1 MTNDD
6 LLLIGNLDQPLSV
19 DSDWVMDKIDEILKR
34 SIKEKNV
41 YLALNICKELVAVGQ
56 VAGLALSKALYY
68 IQKNWDKYKV
78 EGEFDDIVYEYIGK
92 HKHTVERYVKVWG
105 MFDNAVVPQDH
116 VEELQNRNI
125 RDLIP
130 IANAIYQ
137 GYEIDADQWEELV
150 DAPDFN
156 TVAKIIREDVKDKPP
171 RKGAL
176 QLFLDSEGTI
186 WAYQDNHRYFV
197 GSLEVSSDEEP
208 IKQAI
213 ERITKNS
220 GMLQQ

>member
-1 MTNDD
+1 MNDD
-6 LLLIGNLDQPLSV
+6 LLLIGSLDQPLSV

-34 SIKEKNV
+34 SVKEKNV
-41 YLALNICKELVAVGQ
+41 YLALNVCKELVAVGQ

-68 IQKNWDKYKV
+68 IQKNWQRYKV
-78 EGEFDDIVYEYIGK
+78 DGDFDDIVYDYIGK

-105 MFDNAVVPQDH
+105 MFDNAIVPLDH
-116 VEELQNRNI
+116 VDELQQKNI

-137 GYEIDADQWEELV
+137 GYEIDAEQWEKIV

-156 TVAKIIREDVKDKPP
+156 TVAKVIREEVKEKPP
-171 RKGAL
+171 RKGSL
-176 QLFLDSEGTI
+176 QLFLDREGTI

-197 GSLEVSSDEEP
+197 GSLEIHIDEEP

-213 ERITKNS
+213 ERITKNA
-220 GMLQQ
+220 GILKQ